1 MGSKAASSLAV
12 DIGAC
17 QGKADPTVGV
27 SYPDPEAHDRAE
39 RTLEWELHS
48 CTMWP
53 CTSHNPSLEH
63 SFFIL
68 KMGLIASDPF
78 ISQGRIKIN
87 HKHACLKNFTA
98 LFTHVL
104 LLLLLLNLHTHLWNF
119 ELVEPKTRR
128 IS

>member
-1 MGSKAASSLAV
+1 MGSKAASSLALE
-12 DIGAC
+12 IRAC
-17 QGKADPTVGV
+17 QRKADPTVGV
-27 SYPDPEAHDRAE
+27 NYPDSEVHGRAE

-53 CTSHNPSLEH
+53 CTSHNLSLEH

-68 KMGLIASDPF
+68 KMGIITSDPF

-87 HKHACLKNFTA
+87 HEHACLKSFTA

-104 LLLLLLNLHTHLWNF
+104 LLLLQ
-119 ELVEPKTRR
+119 
-128 IS
+128 SA